1 MAYYAYVIVAGE
13 NKILTYSLD
22 PSSGKLDL
30 LREMVLEGGPSNLA
44 VSPDQQFMYVG
55 LRANPGLATLR
66 IDHGSGDL
74 ALQGEPVSLEEDPCC
89 IAVDRTG
96 RFVFSAHYQ
105 GRRIGVHPIGE
116 DRRVTGPP
124 VEWIET
130 LVGAHCVQ
138 AHPSNRFVFLPHVD
152 QSNAIFQFLF
162 DEKTGKLTPNAVPR
176 VDGYEGQGPRH
187 YCYHPNL
194 DVLYTSNEQASAIT
208 AYNLDVSAGTIES
221 FQTVSTLPDGY
232 SDTNSNAQIRITSSG
247 KFVYVSNRGHDSI
260 AGFAIDQK
268 TGGVTAL
275 GQTPS
280 EPTPRVFNI
289 DPTDSFLYAAGQG
302 SNTLASYRIGDDGGL
317 SALETYPLGDN
328 PMWVQILDL

>member
-1 MAYYAYVIVAGE
+1 MAYYAYVVIAGE
-13 NKILTYSLD
+13 DKIFTYSMD
-22 PSSGKLDL
+22 AQSGKLDL
-30 LREMVLEGGPSNLA
+30 LRETNLAGGPSNIA
-44 VSPDQQFMYVG
+44 VSSDQAFMYVG
-55 LRANPGLATLR
+55 LRAEPGLATLK
-66 IDHGSGDL
+66 IDSSSGDL
-74 ALQGEPVSLEEDPCC
+74 SLQGSPTPLEVDACC

-96 RFVFSAHYQ
+96 RFVLSAHYQ
-105 GRRIGVHPIGE
+105 GQRIGVHPIGD
-116 DRRVTGPP
+116 DRIVTEPP
-124 VEWIET
+124 DWTHT
-130 LVGAHCVQ
+130 LLGAHCVMT
-138 AHPSNRFVFLPHVD
+138 HPSNRFYFLPHVQD
-152 QSNAIFQFLF
+152 SNTIYQFLF
-162 DEKTGKLTPNAVPR
+162 DEETGRLTPNDIPK

-208 AYNLDVSAGTIES
+208 AYNLDVSAGRIES

-260 AGFAIDQK
+260 AGFAIDQS

-317 SALETYPLGDN
+317 SALDTYPLGDN